1 MYGINNGDIF
11 ELDATMC
18 FNGCVGCC
26 DCCLILIGEI
36 SSEVT
41 KYNVFRHSNIL
52 FWCLVCSQSFKYFI
66 LVSGV

>member
-52 FWCLVCSQSFKYFI
+52 F
-66 LVSGV
+66 